1 MPILFAI
8 IFLAVVFKGVG
19 LLLGMCGRLLGAEP
33 GRIYPFIG
41 SRNAGVWIVGGI
53 FSGAVG
59 NCWSVAG
66 GETFAVNVE

>member
-8 IFLAVVFKGVG
+8 IFLAVVF
-19 LLLGMCGRLLGAEP
+19 EP